1 MQEAPM
7 TRLLGLSQWHQT
19 VSTYL
24 PHLSRPQVAVL
35 ALWSFGIVVAQ
46 SCGLTT
52 VAAMLASLL
61 DRSEASV
68 REQLRDWYREA
79 SHKSGAK
86 RGTKRRTLVVATCF
100 APLLRWVV
108 AWSASPC
115 RRLALAMDASSLG
128 QRFTL

>member
-1 MQEAPM
+1 M

-61 DRSEASV
+61 DRSEAVCANSSATGIA
-68 REQLRDWYREA
+68 R
-79 SHKSGAK
+79 HH
-86 RGTKRRTLVVATCF
+86 TKVGPNGV
-100 APLLRWVV
+100 P
-108 AWSASPC
+108 SAG
-115 RRLALAMDASSLG
+115 R
-128 QRFTL
+128 